1 MKTNVIYV
9 IIVILAMPLMSI
21 NIQAK
26 SRYYVNSDGGSDNN
40 TGTSW
45 NNAFATLTKAFT
57 LTAEGDEIWVAAGTY
72 IGAYTLSKHDF
83 KLYGSF
89 AGTET
94 SPVLNNVVLGGKN
107 GD

>member
-1 MKTNVIYV
+1 MKTNIIYV
-9 IIVILAMPLMSI
+9 IIVILAMSLMSI

-26 SRYYVNSDGGSDNN
+26 SRYFVKSNGGSDNN
-40 TGTSW
+40 TSTSW

-57 LTAEGDEIWVAAGTY
+57 ITDEGDEIWVAAGTY
-72 IGAYTLSKHDF
+72 IGAYTLSKYNF

-89 AGTET
+89 VGTET
-94 SPVLNNVVLGGKN
+94 LPVLNNVIIGGKN